1 MSKFKIALP
10 LLLALPQMAIA
21 DLALEEIKVTTPL
34 RIPEEEKNVIAD
46 TTVITSGEIERA
58 GLSTLPQLLQQQPGI
73 EITNSGG
80 PGKVSTV
87 SIRGTKSTHTLIL
100 LDGMRIGSATTGL
113 APIQD
118 MPLSQIEKIEIIRG
132 PASSL
137 YGQDAIGGVIQIF
150 TKKGKK
156 GFHPYISAGYG
167 RYKTKEMAAGVSAG
181 NDSTRF
187 AINLAGVNTDA
198 FSAFVPDDS
207 NASNTRN
214 IDKDHYKN
222 RSVSSNLSH
231 QFNEQIKI
239 DLQYF
244 LTTGKNMFDQRYAN
258 SDPTYVNYDD
268 KTKQEAYGAKIT
280 GKINDRWES
289 SLKIGKSTDIYSAQQ
304 AWDPNLGAY
313 GEWVDDAVD
322 LYKTKE
328 YQLSWQNNVELDYG
342 SLVLLYDFLKEE
354 IETTDIYDKDQR
366 TNNGFVIGYNLQH
379 DKHTFQTSLR
389 EDLNSQY
396 DNQTTGSIGYAYQIN
411 PQWRISSSYGTA
423 FVAPNFNYLYST
435 VDLSALGNPDLK
447 PEKSKNIEASLRYEN
462 NSSSISLTAYQN
474 TIKDYIIWSYIDSGY
489 RENTRNID
497 EAKIQ
502 GLTLATDHFFDNLQ
516 IKGSITTESAKN
528 EVSDNYLP
536 RSANLYGS
544 VNFNYYLDDWI
555 FGIENIGSGS
565 RYDDDANK
573 SVNKIEGYIITNLVT
588 NYAFNEKF
596 SINMRLD
603 NALNKDYALAYD
615 GSQEGDNSY
624 VYQTPGR
631 GLYTNLRYNF

>member
-1 MSKFKIALP
+1 
-10 LLLALPQMAIA
+10 LALPHIAIA
-21 DLALEEIKVTTPL
+21 DLILEDIQVTTPL
-34 RIPEEEKNVIAD
+34 RVPKEEKNVIAD
-46 TTVITSGEIERA
+46 TTVITSDEIERA

-80 PGKVSTV
+80 PGKLSTV

-100 LDGMRIGSATTGL
+100 LDGLRIGSATTGL

-118 MPLSQIEKIEIIRG
+118 MPLSQIEKIEIVRG

-167 RYKTKEMAAGVSAG
+167 RYKTKEVAAGFSAG
-181 NDSTRF
+181 NDSTSF
-187 AINLAGVNTDA
+187 ALNLAGLNTDA
-198 FSAFVPDDS
+198 FSAFVPDES

-244 LTTGKNMFDQRYAN
+244 LTTGRNMYDQRYAN
-258 SDPTYVNYDD
+258 SDPTFVHYND

-280 GKINDRWES
+280 GEINDRWES
-289 SLKIGKSTDIYSAQQ
+289 SLKIGKSTDLYSAQEK
-304 AWDPNLGAY
+304 WDNINSL
-313 GEWVDDAVD
+313 WIDDEVD
-322 LYKTKE
+322 LYKTTE
-328 YQLSWQNNVELDYG
+328 YQLSWQNNVEFDHG
-342 SLVLLYDFLKEE
+342 SIVLLYEFLKEE
-354 IETTDIYDKDQR
+354 IDTTDKYDKDQR

-396 DNQTTGSIGYAYQIN
+396 DNETTGSIGYAYQIN
-411 PQWRISSSYGTA
+411 PQWQISSSYGTA
-423 FVAPNFNYLYST
+423 FVAPSFNYLYQT
-435 VDLSALGNPDLK
+435 FDKAALGNPDLK
-447 PEKSKNIEASLRYEN
+447 PEKSKNIEASLKYVD

-474 TIKDYIIWSYIDSGY
+474 TIKDYIIYDYISWEN

-502 GLTLATDHFFDNLQ
+502 GLTLAVDHFFDSFQ

-528 EVSDNYLP
+528 EVSENYLP

-544 VNFNYYLDDWI
+544 VHFNYYINDWI
-555 FGIENIGSGS
+555 FGIEQIGSGS
-565 RYDDDANK
+565 RYDDAANQ
-573 SVNKIEGYIITNLVT
+573 SINKIEGYMITNLVT
-588 NYAFNEKF
+588 NYAFNEKS
-596 SINMRLD
+596 SINVRID
-603 NALNKDYALAYD
+603 NALNKDYALAYE
-615 GSQEGDNSY
+615 GNQAGDNSY

>member
-1 MSKFKIALP
+1 MSKFKIAL
-10 LLLALPQMAIA
+10 LLFLALPHIAIA
-21 DLALEEIKVTTPL
+21 DLILEDIQVTTPL
-34 RIPEEEKNVIAD
+34 RVPEEEKNVIAD
-46 TTVITSGEIERA
+46 TTVITSDEIERA

-73 EITNSGG
+73 AITNSGG
-80 PGKVSTV
+80 PGKLSTV

-100 LDGMRIGSATTGL
+100 LDGLRIGSATTGL

-118 MPLSQIEKIEIIRG
+118 MPLSQIEKIEIVRG

-167 RYKTKEMAAGVSAG
+167 RYKTKEVAAGFAAG
-181 NDSTRF
+181 NDSTSF
-187 AINLAGVNTDA
+187 ALNLAGLNTDA
-198 FSAFVPDDS
+198 FSAFVPDES

-258 SDPTYVNYDD
+258 SDPTFVHYND

-280 GKINDRWES
+280 GEINDRWES
-289 SLKIGKSTDIYSAQQ
+289 SLKIGKSTDLYSAQEK
-304 AWDPNLGAY
+304 WDNINSL
-313 GEWVDDAVD
+313 WIDDEVD
-322 LYKTKE
+322 LYKTTE
-328 YQLSWQNNVELDYG
+328 YQLSWQNNLELDHG
-342 SLVLLYDFLKEE
+342 SIVLLYEFLKEE
-354 IETTDIYDKDQR
+354 IDTTDKYDKDQR

-396 DNQTTGSIGYAYQIN
+396 DNETTGSIGYAYQIN
-411 PQWRISSSYGTA
+411 PQWQISSSYGTA
-423 FVAPNFNYLYST
+423 FVAPSFNYLYQT
-435 VDLSALGNPDLK
+435 FDKAALGNPDLK
-447 PEKSKNIEASLRYEN
+447 PEKSKNIEASLKYVD

-474 TIKDYIIWSYIDSGY
+474 TIKDYIIYDYISWEN

-502 GLTLATDHFFDNLQ
+502 GLTLAVDHFFDSFQ

-544 VNFNYYLDDWI
+544 VHFNYYINDWI
-555 FGIENIGSGS
+555 FGIEQIGSGS
-565 RYDDDANK
+565 RYDDAANQ
-573 SVNKIEGYIITNLVT
+573 SINKIEGYMITNLVT

-596 SINMRLD
+596 SINVRID
-603 NALNKDYALAYD
+603 NALNKDYALAY
-615 GSQEGDNSY
+615 EGNQAGGNSY